1 MMPPKVTAV
10 RMGEMISM
18 ITSVVIMNSMPLV
31 NMETFVPS
39 VS

>member
-10 RMGEMISM
+10 RIGEMISM
-18 ITSVVIMNSMPLV
+18 ITIVVRMNSRPLV